1 MIKRISLLFF
11 LILALMIKAEAQ
23 STLEP
28 GPEERVFSN
37 PSIAPFVPVWDK
49 IPQEIRKKNSF
60 KRLEWFYRSRIDEKG
75 AFPKEHINRQKTAEI
90 QKVQE
95 KMNSGNLSP
104 IESADWTN
112 IGPSGIDMSSSFIP
126 YWGNVSGRVRGIDVH
141 PTNPDVVYIGVAAGG
156 IWKTTNGGQ
165 NWVDKSGDLN
175 LLTFGAIAI
184 DPSNPDIIYA
194 GSGEA
199 IWLFNTTTFE
209 GDGLY
214 KSTNGG
220 DNWTRITNG
229 FGSQTQF
236 SNIEVSPTNSN
247 IVLASLGTG
256 NFNNPGVTNQGVWR
270 SSDAGITWTRVIN
283 LTGAFDVAFHPTDGN
298 FAYAVIGN
306 RETANGFYIST
317 DAGVTWVNSS
327 SGLPEID
334 LYMGRLQFDIAPS
347 NPSTIY
353 TVVHN
358 YDVPI
363 SGNMRTCAYKSTNGG
378 ANWAQISF
386 GINIAGTYDGSTV
399 ADQGSYDLCIAVN
412 PTNPD
417 NVFLGNVELSKT
429 NDGSKFSFIRN
440 PAGYNS
446 GVSAWD
452 SYTHV
457 DIHNV
462 MFAPSNPN
470 ILYVCC
476 DGGIYK
482 STNGGTDF
490 FHINNGINT
499 IQFYRVASHPTNP
512 SILYG
517 GAQDNGNFST
527 TDKGA
532 TTWKFETSGDGM
544 ECFVDYSNANNVFM
558 STQNGS
564 LNKSTDAGVTWTN
577 VVGSSSATAWTT
589 PFWQHPTVSTAI
601 YAGYNRGIIRS
612 LNRGNTWSYLVS
624 SLVASPNTITSV
636 AHSPVNPLYM
646 LAAASYNTTSPVLL
660 KSTNEG
666 IGSSWSNITAN
677 LTGSGFTGAS
687 IHRIVAD
694 PSDENTYYITRAS
707 YSTGQVL
714 KTTNFGTNWTDVSG
728 DLPSITVSDLFIDPL
743 STNHLYAGNDFGVYF
758 SSNGGS
764 NWTKLSTGMPFVPVL
779 DFSYYNNGGTRYL
792 RAATHGRGVYEINFN
807 SPLPV
812 TLSAFTHSVSG
823 RDVKLNWST
832 SLETNNAGFEIERA
846 NSVGETPKYSKIGYV
861 EGKGNTNTVT
871 NYNYSDNNLSSGKY
885 LYRLKQ
891 IDNNGNFEYH
901 TLSGNVEIG
910 TPKRFGLSQN
920 YPNPFNPTTKIDFEL
935 PSNSRV
941 KLSIYDVT
949 GRMIKE
955 LVNETR
961 EAGYY
966 TIEFNAAGLSGGIYF
981 CKMESGSFSSVKKLM
996 LIK

>member
-11 LILALMIKAEAQ
+11 LILALIIKAEAQ

-363 SGNMRTCAYKSTNGG
+363 SGNMRTCA
-378 ANWAQISF
+378 
-386 GINIAGTYDGSTV
+386 
-399 ADQGSYDLCIAVN
+399 
-412 PTNPD
+412 
-417 NVFLGNVELSKT
+417 
-429 NDGSKFSFIRN
+429 
-440 PAGYNS
+440 
-446 GVSAWD
+446 
-452 SYTHV
+452 
-457 DIHNV
+457 
-462 MFAPSNPN
+462 
-470 ILYVCC
+470 
-476 DGGIYK
+476 
-482 STNGGTDF
+482 
-490 FHINNGINT
+490 
-499 IQFYRVASHPTNP
+499 
-512 SILYG
+512 
-517 GAQDNGNFST
+517 
-527 TDKGA
+527 
-532 TTWKFETSGDGM
+532 
-544 ECFVDYSNANNVFM
+544 
-558 STQNGS
+558 
-564 LNKSTDAGVTWTN
+564 
-577 VVGSSSATAWTT
+577 
-589 PFWQHPTVSTAI
+589 
-601 YAGYNRGIIRS
+601 
-612 LNRGNTWSYLVS
+612 
-624 SLVASPNTITSV
+624 
-636 AHSPVNPLYM
+636 
-646 LAAASYNTTSPVLL
+646 
-660 KSTNEG
+660 
-666 IGSSWSNITAN
+666 
-677 LTGSGFTGAS
+677 
-687 IHRIVAD
+687 
-694 PSDENTYYITRAS
+694 
-707 YSTGQVL
+707 
-714 KTTNFGTNWTDVSG
+714 
-728 DLPSITVSDLFIDPL
+728 
-743 STNHLYAGNDFGVYF
+743 
-758 SSNGGS
+758 
-764 NWTKLSTGMPFVPVL
+764 
-779 DFSYYNNGGTRYL
+779 
-792 RAATHGRGVYEINFN
+792 
-807 SPLPV
+807 
-812 TLSAFTHSVSG
+812 
-823 RDVKLNWST
+823 
-832 SLETNNAGFEIERA
+832 
-846 NSVGETPKYSKIGYV
+846 
-861 EGKGNTNTVT
+861 
-871 NYNYSDNNLSSGKY
+871 
-885 LYRLKQ
+885 
-891 IDNNGNFEYH
+891 
-901 TLSGNVEIG
+901 
-910 TPKRFGLSQN
+910 
-920 YPNPFNPTTKIDFEL
+920 
-935 PSNSRV
+935 
-941 KLSIYDVT
+941 
-949 GRMIKE
+949 
-955 LVNETR
+955 
-961 EAGYY
+961 
-966 TIEFNAAGLSGGIYF
+966 
-981 CKMESGSFSSVKKLM
+981 
-996 LIK
+996 